1 MPRRANKPANIFL
14 EFGNKQQAAPSL
26 PQLQQLRARHHH
38 HHSCWAQK
46 LQRLV
51 PFVDLETQLMVA
63 SAGHL
68 ATDTSPLP
76 LPQQWLLITSLLKL
90 ESKAPIDIDKGG
102 DIEGKELV

>member
-26 PQLQQLRARHHH
+26 
-38 HHSCWAQK
+38 SCSSCVLATITTTSAG

-68 ATDTSPLP
+68 ATDTSPTIIL
-76 LPQQWLLITSLLKL
+76 LHQQWLLITSLLKL
-90 ESKAPIDIDKGG
+90 ESKASIDMDK
-102 DIEGKELV
+102 IEGG

>member
-1 MPRRANKPANIFL
+1 
-14 EFGNKQQAAPSL
+14 
-26 PQLQQLRARHHH
+26 
-38 HHSCWAQK
+38 
-46 LQRLV
+46 
-51 PFVDLETQLMVA
+51 MVA

>member
-76 LPQQWLLITSLLKL
+76 LPTASTMASHNVIT
-90 ESKAPIDIDKGG
+90 ETGIKGTHRYR
-102 DIEGKELV
+102 

>member
-68 ATDTSPLP
+68 ATDTSPTIIL
-76 LPQQWLLITSLLKL
+76 LHQQWLLRTSLLKL
-90 ESKAPIDIDKGG
+90 ESKAPIDMDK
-102 DIEGKELV
+102 IEGG

>member
-1 MPRRANKPANIFL
+1 MPRRANKLANIFL
-14 EFGNKQQAAPSL
+14 EFGNKQQAAPS

>member
-26 PQLQQLRARHHH
+26 PSAAAVACSPPSSHC
-38 HHSCWAQK
+38 CWAQK